1 MKWLVLV
8 LALIPTIATAEV
20 GKVTEQTGNPAGA
33 NRENEQLTVELGF
46 SVEMLD
52 ELITANT
59 KLGITFEDETRVEL
73 TEQSELVIDEFV
85 YDPNTNVGKLSV
97 KVALGTVQMAS
108 GKIAHANRNNVNIQT
123 PTATIGV
130 RGTDFTMTVDEIGRS
145 LIILLPS
152 CPDPDMDED
161 ECPTGAIDVTTDAGT
176 ISLNEPYQGTLVS
189 SSSLMPTD
197 PRKLLLERAN
207 INNNLIIVPPSEF
220 PNGFGSKADDDEE
233 ETQVGLLDQDLLEYE
248 ELSENLLDED
258 LLKTSELDINRLD
271 NKYLDNLLDLTA
283 TGLSGNELDEQE
295 DSVLPNIKDF
305 PWIQSAYNEEQIY
318 IDSDRPP
325 HIAEIVTLTD
335 TAGQS
340 IITQDGLRAAIT
352 YNAGGTDVL
361 INVVQTQ

>member
-1 MKWLVLV
+1 MKWLILV
-8 LALIPTIATAEV
+8 LALLPTLAIAGV
-20 GKVTEQTGNPAGA
+20 GEVTEQTGNPAGA
-33 NRENEQLTVELGF
+33 TRENEQLIVELGF

-52 ELITANT
+52 ELITANSR
-59 KLGITFEDETRVEL
+59 LGITFEDDTRVEL

-85 YDPNTNVGKLSV
+85 YDPNTNAGKLAV
-97 KVALGTVQMAS
+97 KVALGTVQMTS
-108 GKIAHANRNNVNIQT
+108 GKIAHANSNNVNIQT
-123 PTATIGV
+123 PTATISV

-161 ECPTGAIDVTTDAGT
+161 ECPTGAIDVTTEAG
-176 ISLNEPYQGTLVS
+176 SVLLNEPYQGTLVS
-189 SSSLMPTD
+189 SSSLLPTD

-207 INNNLIIVPPSEF
+207 INNNLIIVPPGEF
-220 PNGFGSKADDDEE
+220 PNGFATKNEE
-233 ETQVGLLDQDLLEYE
+233 DKEDQHANLLDQDLLEYE
-248 ELSENLLDED
+248 ELSENFLDED
-258 LLKTSELDINRLD
+258 LLKTSELEISRLD
-271 NKYLDNLLDLTA
+271 NEYLDNLLDLTDQ
-283 TGLSGNELDEQE
+283 GLSENELDEEE

-305 PWIQSAYNEEQIY
+305 PWMQSAYNEEQIY

-325 HIAEIVTLTD
+325 HIAEIVTLID